1 MKNKKFY
8 DLYMDFDKLRS
19 NGIYP
24 CDIDMLYKCK
34 DDYLIIGEAKLKG
47 YHIKGLQEQ
56 VLTNI
61 VDGHKQGGVVMEIEH
76 TERVQDGADSVNIAD
91 CLVRR
96 AYFEKRWHVYDK
108 PLSVL
113 QWLKGLR
120 EKHEYDGAISS

>member
-8 DLYMDFDKLRS
+8 DLYMDFGGLRD
-19 NGIYP
+19 NGIFP

-34 DDYLIIGEAKLKG
+34 DNYLIIGEAKLKG

-61 VDGHKQGGVVMEIEH
+61 VDGHKYGGVVMEIEH
-76 TERVQDGADSVNIAD
+76 TERVQDGAESVNVAN

-96 AYFEKRWHVYDK
+96 AYFNKKWHEYEN
-108 PLSVL
+108 PLKVL
-113 QWLKGLR
+113 RWLKELNA
-120 EKHEYDGAISS
+120 KHKISQ